1 MTIVL
6 SLFKGFLSLIVKYW
20 KISLPIIIVLGTMW
34 YINSLR
40 NDLADANQEI
50 SELTQSL
57 NSQNEEIKKLEKDSE
72 ERLKKMQA
80 AEITAE
86 KIRKKYEHEIEKLK
100 QENQPETCE
109 GVIEWMVDKAKED
122 LKW

>member
-40 NDLADANQEI
+40 NDLADANKEI
-50 SELTQSL
+50 AELTQSL
-57 NSQNEEIKKLEKDSE
+57 DTQNEEIKKLEKDSE

-100 QENQPETCE
+100 QEKQPETCE